1 MREGGLFLFK
11 MPISAPPSLTY
22 VHAIDSNYSLIKEH
36 EATEKLCLELESI
49 KSGAMFTACLP
60 ERM

>member
-1 MREGGLFLFK
+1 MGIRGGDFLSLK
-11 MPISAPPSLTY
+11 RPPPPTPSYESAT
-22 VHAIDSNYSLIKEH
+22 DTNYSWIKEH

-60 ERM
+60 ERI